1 MKQLIL
7 LTAIFLTGCASVYSP
22 MDQYNNLS
30 STYKAKAVGLSS
42 NNQLQVTSAWGIA
55 AGSSPAQARLNALS
69 ICKNYNSSFRC
80 VVEWENNKYVLNE
93 NLEALR
99 KVKVKE
105 YLIAKQEI
113 CKRYGFKATN
123 AIAICV
129 QKEMSNDR
137 LYANSQNQ
145 QNVPRSSINYKAI
158 SELGAVFSEQAKNR
172 AYTQNQ
178 AMKKTYFLKNN
189 YMDGMNRVC
198 VYDGWTETIN
208 GIGLCKLTI
217 KR

>member
-1 MKQLIL
+1 MLKNNKYHNFFSIWLVSL
-7 LTAIFLTGCASVYSP
+7 LTLVALII
-22 MDQYNNLS
+22 
-30 STYKAKAVGLSS
+30 AVGGL
-42 NNQLQVTSAWGIA
+42 T
-55 AGSSPAQARLNALS
+55 RLTESGLS
-69 ICKNYNSSFRC
+69 ITKWELFSGILPPFT